1 MSLKGHPMSRTTRHT
16 FRHITALALL
26 WLWASMS
33 WAATGTLSVLS
44 PSATGYVNQSYISG
58 YLKTVDFATA
68 TLANSTG
75 ISQGTSTLNSGTW
88 VTTSSSVPTGFTGA
102 YAKLSSKD
110 GSNSSAST
118 IINYTNGTDY
128 VSFLWHLGSAD
139 NDNTVT
145 FNLSDGS
152 SQTIANCG
160 SNTTSCVGGYD
171 TDGYIT
177 SLFSWLTCLFTCGGT
192 GSTTTLR
199 VVYMP
204 PSGVVINSMTL
215 KATSIRVCV
224 LLIFCSYQTRSLDLD
239 GLSYDD
245 DSTGV
250 LNPNGVLN
258 HLEIYADT
266 SKPVTCAATTMRVRA
281 CANAACTT
289 PYTAGVTGTLKLTN
303 GGTVKS
309 AAYTIASGSSYSPNV
324 AITANSVGTWVASAT
339 SSATVTGT
347 NTCALGALTTSSACS
362 FTTSASGIVVTLA
375 PHYVGATQPMTVQLA
390 VAGDCTPLLSVV
402 GNLLVTATPSFSA
415 SGSPTLTDSLGV
427 AHSLSSGSA
436 VAGIPIGVSLGGLGS
451 NNFKANAGGTV
462 KMSLSVAGVSNVLL
476 NGLLSL
482 TGDVVTRVVP
492 KKLRLVPALNGT
504 DLTAGTSKISAGSTF
519 QLKIQGEDTS
529 GNLIALDPD
538 LSVLSNLALTKT
550 VVKPTGANL
559 NNDPDLDTT
568 PVALVSNIA
577 TMDVGWDEVG
587 TISLSSTGI
596 TNFMGTGL
604 DVAAGLI
611 SGFNLKFVP
620 AKFAVTAAPPC
631 SDGTSSFAY
640 AGQPLSVKVQALNAS
655 NVITKNYDGT
665 AALAADR
672 VANAVTVSAVSG
684 LTNGTLSGN
693 SLADTTFDNGEGVG
707 TITDTLA
714 ASKKLSAP
722 ENVGLNASDTDVS
735 SNASTPTVLVR
746 SGRIK
751 LSNAYGNEGTALAIP
766 LQVQYW
772 DGKAW
777 VPARDTACAV
787 AANIPSAA
795 VVKANLKS
803 HKGATLLAT
812 ALPVSLKTLAL
823 TNGAGT
829 ITLNPPGKGFTGTV
843 DVTLDLSASG
853 ANMSWLQSLDISCGA
868 NTLCNP
874 KARASFGVYAPE
886 TQKTVNVRNVY

>member
-1 MSLKGHPMSRTTRHT
+1 MSSSTRTPSSLMR
-16 FRHITALALL
+16 RILALALM
-26 WLWASMS
+26 WLWAP
-33 WAATGTLSVLS
+33 WAWSATGTLNVLS
-44 PSATGYVNQSYISG
+44 PSATGYVNQTFISG

-68 TLANSTG
+68 TLANSAG

-110 GSNSSAST
+110 GANSSAST
-118 IINYTNGTDY
+118 TINYTNGTDY
-128 VSFLWHLGSAD
+128 VSFLWHLGTAD
-139 NDNTVT
+139 NDNTIT

-152 SQTIANCG
+152 SQSIANCG

-171 TDGYIT
+171 TDGFIT
-177 SLFSWLTCLFTCGGT
+177 SLLGWLFGAGAAT
-192 GSTTTLR
+192 STNTVR

-204 PSGVVINSMTL
+204 PDGVLINSMTL
-215 KATSIRVCV
+215 KATSIRVCTFI
-224 LLIFCSYQTRSLDLD
+224 IFCSYQTRSLGLD

-250 LNPNGVLN
+250 LNPNGVLH
-258 HLEIYADT
+258 HLEIYGDT
-266 SKPVTCAATTMRVRA
+266 SKPVTCAATNLRVRA

-289 PYTAGVTGTLKLTN
+289 PYTAGVTGNVKLTN

-309 AAYTIASGSSYSPNV
+309 AAYTIANGSSYSSDVPL
-324 AITANSVGTWVASAT
+324 TANSVGTWVASAT
-339 SSATVTGT
+339 SSATASSAT
-347 NTCALGALTTSSACS
+347 TCALGALSTSSNCS
-362 FTTSASGIVVTLA
+362 ITTTASGLVVKLA
-375 PHYVGATQPMTVQLA
+375 PHYVGATQPMTVQVA
-390 VAGDCTPLLSVV
+390 VAGVCTPLLSVV
-402 GNLLVTATPSFSA
+402 GNLLATATATFSA
-415 SGSPTLTDSLGV
+415 SGTPTITDSLGAVRSLANGVSV
-427 AHSLSSGSA
+427 AN
-436 VAGIPIGVSLGGLGS
+436 IPIGLSLAGLGS
-451 NNFKANAGGTV
+451 NNFKANAGGAV
-462 KMSLSVAGVSNVLL
+462 KMSLNVAGVSNVLL
-476 NGLLSL
+476 NGLLNL

-504 DLTAGTSKISAGSTF
+504 DLTAGTAKVPSGSSF

-538 LSVLSNLALTKT
+538 LTVLSNLALTKT
-550 VVKPTGANL
+550 VVKPTVANL
-559 NNDPDLDTT
+559 NNDPDLTT
-568 PVALVSNIA
+568 GAVSLVSNIA
-577 TMDVGWDEVG
+577 TMNVGWDEVG
-587 TISLSSTGI
+587 TISLASTGI

-631 SDGTSSFAY
+631 SDGTSAFAY
-640 AGQPLSVKVQALNAS
+640 AGQPINVKVQALNAA

-672 VANAVTVSAVSG
+672 VANNVTVSAVSG
-684 LTNGTLSGN
+684 LSNGTMSGN
-693 SLADTTFDNGEGVG
+693 SLADTVFDNGEGVG
-707 TITDTLA
+707 VITDTLGA
-714 ASKKLSAP
+714 AKKLSAP
-722 ENVGLNASDTDVS
+722 ENVGLNATDADVS
-735 SNASTPTVLVR
+735 SNTSTPTVLVR

-777 VPARDTACAV
+777 VPARDTTCAV
-787 AANIPSAA
+787 AANIPNGA
-795 VVKANLKS
+795 VLKASFKS
-803 HKGATLLAT
+803 HKGATLQGT
-812 ALPVSLKTLAL
+812 SLPISLKTVGLS
-823 TNGAGT
+823 NGAGS
-829 ITLNPPGKGFTGTV
+829 IILNPPGKGFTGTV

-886 TQKTVNVRNVY
+886 SQKVVNIRNVY